1 MKTPPRAAASGI
13 ATQKADRNRFAAA
26 RGGSLQSCGAG
37 THQEAALRLSTIAS
51 LFVFCAATSGAW
63 AQTVF
68 KSTMPDGRVVYGEKP
83 APGAKRVDKIEP
95 PPAKTGMTAI
105 TPEEKTRAQ
114 QQPQGAAASQ
124 AQALDDARKQLEQA
138 EAARESGKEPL
149 PGERLGLKGGGSRLT
164 EAYDE
169 RQKALELAVA
179 AARKRLDQLQ
189 SGR

>member
-1 MKTPPRAAASGI
+1 VR
-13 ATQKADRNRFAAA
+13 
-26 RGGSLQSCGAG
+26 AG

-51 LFVFCAATSGAW
+51 LLVFCAATSGAW

-114 QQPQGAAASQ
+114 QPPQPQGAAASQ